1 MNTNFIMKPKNDY
14 VFKKIFGDEKNKD
27 ILISFLESTL
37 NRKISDVRIQNG
49 ELTKEN
55 ISDKKSILD
64 IRATIDEKIEAEIEI
79 QLSRT
84 IYMPARSLYYWS
96 KIYCEQLKI
105 GDEYRKLKKT
115 ICINI
120 VDFEVTES
128 KKYHSVY
135 RLKELEEEFELT
147 DKMEIHFIE
156 IPKLKGYLKEDN
168 LSQWIKFIN
177 SSSESEM
184 RNMAV
189 LNENIDKALE
199 ILMRM
204 SQSDEERAAYLSR
217 EMALHDEATKL
228 EEAREEGIEHGREQ
242 GIEQTKIENA
252 RNLFDVLDDEAI
264 SKRIKLDLDRV
275 KKLREE
281 WEREQ
286 SDN

>member
-1 MNTNFIMKPKNDY
+1 
-14 VFKKIFGDEKNKD
+14 
-27 ILISFLESTL
+27 
-37 NRKISDVRIQNG
+37 
-49 ELTKEN
+49 
-55 ISDKKSILD
+55 
-64 IRATIDEKIEAEIEI
+64 
-79 QLSRT
+79 
-84 IYMPARSLYYWS
+84 MPARSLYYWS

-217 EMALHDEATKL
+217 EMALHDEATRL
-228 EEAREEGIEHGREQ
+228 EEAREE

-252 RNLFDVLDDEAI
+252 RNLFDVLDDETI
-264 SKRIKLDLDRV
+264 SKRIKLDLDKV

-286 SDN
+286 SDNQ

>member
-1 MNTNFIMKPKNDY
+1 MDKNFIMKPKNDY
-14 VFKKIFGDEKNKD
+14 VFKKIFGDVKNKD
-27 ILISFLESTL
+27 ILIAFLESAI
-37 NRKISDVRIQNG
+37 NKSISDVSILNN

-64 IRATIDEKIEAEIEI
+64 IRATIDNNVEVDIEI

-84 IYMPARSLYYWS
+84 LYMPARSLYYWS
-96 KIYCEQLKI
+96 KIYCEQLKV
-105 GDEYRKLKKT
+105 GEKYKKLKKT

-120 VDFEVTES
+120 VDFEATES

-156 IPKLKGYLKEDN
+156 MPKLKGFNKGDN

-189 LNENIDKALE
+189 LNQNIDKALE
-199 ILMRM
+199 ILMKM

-217 EMALHDEATKL
+217 EMAIHDEVSKHDEAI
-228 EEAREEGIEHGREQ
+228 EEGFEKGVQ
-242 GIEQTKIENA
+242 QTKIENA
-252 RNLFDVLDDEAI
+252 KSLLDILDDEGI
-264 SKRIKLDLDRV
+264 SERLKIDLDTV

-281 WEREQ
+281 WKSEQ
-286 SDN
+286 NISDK

>member
-1 MNTNFIMKPKNDY
+1 
-14 VFKKIFGDEKNKD
+14 
-27 ILISFLESTL
+27 
-37 NRKISDVRIQNG
+37 
-49 ELTKEN
+49 
-55 ISDKKSILD
+55 
-64 IRATIDEKIEAEIEI
+64 
-79 QLSRT
+79 
-84 IYMPARSLYYWS
+84 
-96 KIYCEQLKI
+96 
-105 GDEYRKLKKT
+105 
-115 ICINI
+115 
-120 VDFEVTES
+120 
-128 KKYHSVY
+128 
-135 RLKELEEEFELT
+135 
-147 DKMEIHFIE
+147 MEIHFIE

-228 EEAREEGIEHGREQ
+228 EEAREEGIE
-242 GIEQTKIENA
+242 QTKIENA
-252 RNLFDVLDDEAI
+252 RNLFDVLDDETI